1 MYLLVALLVV
11 DGVVTTDAAIELA
24 SSCCVWVPI
33 GLREVPGLSPEIG
46 TEVGRL
52 EP

>member
-33 GLREVPGLSPEIG
+33 GLSPEIG